1 MCGGKL
7 ILHKR
12 DRKGHLHHIADPGGQ
27 EGAKAMNMICVD
39 DEPLAVEYTLKQCG
53 QLPEIDRAEGF
64 TNAESALTYLREH
77 SADIALLDINMP
89 DIDGITLAAQIK
101 QLHPQMAILFL
112 TAYKQYA
119 FDAYAVHPAGYLLKP
134 VSLEKLAEEVAY
146 IHGARHSAA
155 LSHIHVKTFGYFDV
169 YVGDK
174 PISFRLAKSKEIL
187 AYLVDKQGNG
197 VTRPDLFAAI
207 WEDQLYDRRMQKQLD
222 VYIRSLRDTLREYG
236 AEQIMEIEKG
246 VLRVKPDTFSCD
258 AYLFFLG
265 DADTINAYR
274 GEYMSSYSWAS
285 MTEGIL
291 SWRITDENKD
301 Y

>member
-1 MCGGKL
+1 
-7 ILHKR
+7 
-12 DRKGHLHHIADPGGQ
+12 
-27 EGAKAMNMICVD
+27 MNVICVD

-89 DIDGITLAAQIK
+89 DTDGIALAAQIK
-101 QLHPQMAILFL
+101 QLRPQTAILFL

-134 VSLEKLAEEVAY
+134 VSQEKLAEEVAY
-146 IHGARHSAA
+146 IHGARHNAA
-155 LSHIHVKTFGYFDV
+155 ISHIHVKTFGYFDV

-197 VTRPDLFAAI
+197 VTRPDLFSAI
-207 WEDQLYDRRMQKQLD
+207 WEDQLYDRGMQKQLD
-222 VYIRSLRDTLREYG
+222 VYIRSLRDTL
-236 AEQIMEIEKG
+236 KG

-258 AYLFFLG
+258 AYLFFSG
-265 DADTINAYR
+265 DADTVNAYR